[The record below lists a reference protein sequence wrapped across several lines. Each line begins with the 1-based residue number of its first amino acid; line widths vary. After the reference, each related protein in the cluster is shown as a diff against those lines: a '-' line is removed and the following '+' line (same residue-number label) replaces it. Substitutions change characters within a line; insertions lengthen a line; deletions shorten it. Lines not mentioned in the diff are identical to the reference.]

1 MALAGNVG
9 AMINRP
15 QPFGCARSF
24 FGEDQGVYVLTV
36 HDHALMPFLHAAH
49 AAGVP
54 AEPLGRTGGTRLIF
68 ELPDADHAVPLTALR
83 TAHEGFFPRLM
94 GADAA
99 LA

>member
-9 AMINRP
+9 AMINKP
-15 QPFGCARSF
+15 QPFGCARAF
-24 FGEDQGVYVLTV
+24 FGEDQGVYVVTV
-36 HDHALMPFLHAAH
+36 HDHALIDFLHAAH

-68 ELPDADHAVPLTALR
+68 ERAHADYAVPLGALR
-83 TAHEGFFPRLM
+83 DAHERFFPELM